1 MPIVK
6 PTSEN
11 IKTAAELLKKGEL
24 VAFPTE
30 TVYGLGAI
38 AFNERAVA
46 KIFELKNRPGFDP
59 LIVHIAEFSML
70 EEVCHFNEK
79 AKRLAER
86 FWPGPLTLVLPK
98 KENVPGILTSGL
110 PTVAVR
116 MPAHKVA
123 LELIKECGLPIAAPS
138 ANPFGKLSPTKAEHV
153 LSYFGEELF
162 ILDGGECRVGLEST
176 IIDLTQEV
184 PVILRP
190 GGVPPEE
197 IEKFLGKIEIKIASS
212 SSPRAPGQLKKHYSP
227 RTPLKIFWRKEKF
240 SGKRIGFIAFSK
252 PPAEKYEVLRILS
265 PAGDLKE
272 AAANLFKFLHELD
285 KMGLDLILVEPV
297 PEKGLGLAIMDR
309 LRRAEADSEI

>member
-11 IKTAAELLKKGEL
+11 IKTAAELLKKGE
-24 VAFPTE
+24 VIAFPTE

-46 KIFELKNRPGFDP
+46 KIFELKKRPSFDP
-59 LIVHIAEFSML
+59 LIVHIAEISML
-70 EEVCHFNEK
+70 EEVCYFNEK
-79 AKRLAER
+79 AKRLADK

-98 KENVPGILTSGL
+98 KEKVPGIVTSGL

-123 LELIKECGLPIAAPS
+123 LELIKQCGLPIAAPS
-138 ANPFGKLSPTKAEHV
+138 ANPFGRLSPTKAEHV
-153 LSYFGEELF
+153 LSYFGERLF
-162 ILDGGECRVGLEST
+162 ILDGGECKIGLEST

-197 IEKFLGKIEIKIASS
+197 IEKILGKIEIKIKSS
-212 SSPRAPGQLKKHYSP
+212 SSPKAPGQLKKHYSP
-227 RTPLKIFWRKEKF
+227 STPLKIFREKETF
-240 SGKRIGFIAFSK
+240 SGKRIGFIAFSNL
-252 PPAEKYEVLRILS
+252 PAKKYEVVKILS
-265 PAGDLKE
+265 PSGDLKE
-272 AAANLFKFLHELD
+272 AAANLFRFLHELD
-285 KMGLDLILVEPV
+285 KMELDLILVEPV

-309 LRRAEADSEI
+309 LKRAEAGSEV